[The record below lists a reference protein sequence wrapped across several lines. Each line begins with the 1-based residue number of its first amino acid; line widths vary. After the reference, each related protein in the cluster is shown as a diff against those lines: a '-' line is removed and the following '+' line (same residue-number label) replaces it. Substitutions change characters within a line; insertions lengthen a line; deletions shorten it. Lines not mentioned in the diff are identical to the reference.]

1 MGREGDERE
10 RGREGRRETGDAEA
24 APAHPTRQVGRMCAT
39 PCRESHY
46 FVYVGL
52 LNLHFCGSDR
62 QKGNR
67 YCFQIVISFMPTTCR
82 SWNFCSPIPVSFSLI
97 RSSSK
102 KNYEACAYD

>member
-1 MGREGDERE
+1 MREKEEGKGGERRKMQRRRRLTLPGRLTECARL
-10 RGREGRRETGDAEA
+10 
-24 APAHPTRQVGRMCAT
+24 PADSLEILSV
-39 PCRESHY
+39 S
-46 FVYVGL
+46 L

-67 YCFQIVISFMPTTCR
+67 YCFQIVKSFMPTTCR
-82 SWNFCSPIPVSFSLI
+82 SWNFCSPISVSFSLI